1 MMGLGDGEVEGV
13 YRGHMADPAPDPG
26 LFDLED
32 LEAKRQAIAEARAL
46 PESSDLRWADVKRW
60 LESWG
65 KPDELPPPP
74 WK

>member
-1 MMGLGDGEVEGV
+1 
-13 YRGHMADPAPDPG
+13 MADPASIFDP
-26 LFDLED
+26 ED
-32 LEAKRQAIAEARAL
+32 ENAEERALIEAEAQLDAGQGV
-46 PESSDLRWADVKRW
+46 PWADVKRW